1 MRLTF
6 VSHSIIDFRMDTM
19 SGDAFGK
26 ILIYYRRDDAPS
38 ILEHEQVHISCP
50 FCDKEPEWRMGNNII
65 KLSKNKLLQLEIA
78 FPRVI
83 ENIFK
88 DTGSHLDDI
97 LVLQEPITQ
106 SVQSTHVVE
115 TQYIH

>member
-50 FCDKEPEWRMGNNII
+50 FCDKEPEWRIRNNII
-65 KLSKNKLLQLEIA
+65 KLTKNHMLQL
-78 FPRVI
+78 
-83 ENIFK
+83 
-88 DTGSHLDDI
+88 
-97 LVLQEPITQ
+97 
-106 SVQSTHVVE
+106 
-115 TQYIH
+115 